1 MSSWFILNYS
11 DFYTEQAGSQCHSV
25 LSVFDLI
32 LIFSSLLFCFIF
44 SSSEMWKA
52 RSPMDWL
59 EATKRPDFKFKRCL
73 MLDRSSLA
81 WHQPSHPNFLSARS
95 FLAAAWYSVLQPAL
109 LLLYRTKHLPIFWSA
124 WQNHWSMIMQ
134 NTTSIQ
140 STIILYHIAQEGKNI
155 WEKKQNYIGFITLN
169 YVMLYHQQWQY
180 EGLHTTDP
188 AGIAIQNIRETR

>member
-1 MSSWFILNYS
+1 
-11 DFYTEQAGSQCHSV
+11 
-25 LSVFDLI
+25 
-32 LIFSSLLFCFIF
+32 
-44 SSSEMWKA
+44 
-52 RSPMDWL
+52 MDWL

-95 FLAAAWYSVLQPAL
+95 FLAAAWYSALQPAL
-109 LLLYRTKHLPIFWSA
+109 LLLYKTKHSCLYSGVHGNIIDQWSCKILHNTIHPI
-124 WQNHWSMIMQ
+124 NHNFVSHC
-134 NTTSIQ
+134 TRRKKY
-140 STIILYHIAQEGKNI
+140 LG
-155 WEKKQNYIGFITLN
+155 KKQNYIGFITLN